1 MKRPIITKFTAIIST
16 VFIATIAIL
25 NVPQISYA
33 QANSNLLAA
42 ASTATPSTIVEWPN
56 APTTLAGS
64 AILIDADTGAVLYD
78 KSSHTKAYPA
88 SITKLMT
95 GLLTIENCSLDETVT
110 FSQAA
115 AKSVIPGVDANIATK
130 VGEKFTVEQ
139 SLYALLL
146 SSANEV
152 AYGLA
157 EHVAGSLASFTDM
170 MNARAKELGA
180 LNTHFS
186 NASGLSDPNHYTTA
200 YDMAMIGRVCFTNST
215 FISIDSYVGN
225 YKLGPTNLTPE
236 IRSLHSTNLMFKGQQ
251 FFYQYCK
258 GGKTGFTDESGYTLI
273 SYAEKDG
280 MRLICVVMKES
291 KADDRYNDTKS
302 LFEYGFNNFKKVSI
316 SNTDV
321 SSLFNNS
328 NYYSSK
334 VYGNSTINFS
344 MDASYVDLPSTATLS
359 DVGLTLDNSSPATVD
374 ETAKYDY
381 TAKLN
386 FTYSGNTIGSA
397 NLLVNT
403 KSNVIKSD
411 SLPYLSND
419 GLATPTGKKCFVINV
434 KYLAIGGGLILFS
447 SLIILNVKLKHRTK
461 RRRRY
466 AKSKLHY

>member
-1 MKRPIITKFTAIIST
+1 MKKPILTNFTAIIST
-16 VFIATIAIL
+16 IFIASIAIL
-25 NVPQISYA
+25 NVPQISNA
-33 QANSNLLAA
+33 QTTSSPVAA
-42 ASTATPSTIVEWPN
+42 ALTTASPTTVEWPN
-56 APTTLAGS
+56 APSTSAGS
-64 AILIDADTGAVLYD
+64 AVLIDADTGAVLYD
-78 KSSHTKAYPA
+78 KNSHTKAYPA

-95 GLLTIENCSLDETVT
+95 GLLTIENCSLDEIVT
-110 FSQAA
+110 FSQTA
-115 AKSVIPGVDANIATK
+115 AKSVVPGVDANIATK

-170 MNARAKELGA
+170 MNSRAKELGA

-186 NASGLSDPNHYTTA
+186 NASGLSDTNHYTTA
-200 YDMAMIGRVCFTNST
+200 YDMAMIGRLCFTNST

-344 MDASYVDLPSTATLS
+344 MDASYVDLPIAATLTE
-359 DVGLTLDNSSPATVD
+359 VGLTLDNSNNVTAE

-381 TAKLN
+381 TANLN
-386 FTYSGNTIGSA
+386 FTYNGNTIGSA
-397 NLLVNT
+397 KLLVNT
-403 KSNVIKSD
+403 KDSVIKSD
-411 SLPYLSND
+411 SLPYLSAD
-419 GLATPTGKKCFVINV
+419 GLATPTSKKCLMINV
-434 KYLAIGGGLILFS
+434 KYLAYGCGAILFL
-447 SLIILNVKLKHRTK
+447 SLFLLNAKLTHRKK
-461 RRRRY
+461 RRKY
-466 AKSKLHY
+466 GKSKLHY

>member
-1 MKRPIITKFTAIIST
+1 MKKPILTKFTAIIST
-16 VFIATIAIL
+16 IFIASIAIL
-25 NVPQISYA
+25 NVPQISNA
-33 QANSNLLAA
+33 QTTSSPVAA
-42 ASTATPSTIVEWPN
+42 ALTTASPTTVEWPN
-56 APTTLAGS
+56 APSTSAGS
-64 AILIDADTGAVLYD
+64 AVLIDADTGAVLYD
-78 KSSHTKAYPA
+78 KNSHTKAYPA

-95 GLLTIENCSLDETVT
+95 GLLTIENCSLDEIVT
-110 FSQAA
+110 FSQTA
-115 AKSVIPGVDANIATK
+115 AKSVVPGVDANIATK

-170 MNARAKELGA
+170 MNSRAKELGA

-186 NASGLSDPNHYTTA
+186 NASGLSDTNHYTTA
-200 YDMAMIGRVCFTNST
+200 YDMAMIGRLCFTNST
-215 FISIDSYVGN
+215 FLSIDSYVGN

-236 IRSLHSTNLMFKGQQ
+236 VRSLHSTNLMFKGQQ
-251 FFYQYCK
+251 YYYQYCK
-258 GGKTGFTDESGYTLI
+258 GGKTGFTDESGYTLV

-291 KADDRYNDTKS
+291 KADDRYVDTKA

-334 VYGNSTINFS
+334 VYGNTTINFS
-344 MDASYVDLPSTATLS
+344 MDASYVDLPNTATLT
-359 DVGLTLDNSSPATVD
+359 DVGLTLDNSKTATSE

-386 FTYSGNTIGSA
+386 FTYNGNTIGSA

-403 KSNVIKSD
+403 KSNIVKSD
-411 SLPYLSND
+411 SLPYLTSD
-419 GLATPTGKKCFVINV
+419 GPATPTSKKCVILDV
-434 KYLAIGGGLILFS
+434 RYLAIGVGLILFS
-447 SLIILNVKLKHRTK
+447 SMIFLNLKHKHHGKK
-461 RRRRY
+461 RRKY